1 MMKRQLLFIIF
12 YLSFSCVAAQITH
25 DFSDTPLTEAL
36 RAIEQG
42 QRDYT
47 IAILSDGLD
56 KVHTSA
62 KVRNLTVPEAV
73 RFVCKKLPVKVKQQ
87 GRLITVQAKRSWRPA
102 VESVTLQGN
111 VQDSFL
117 ERGLFGVSLSL
128 FNADSTAVDCKK
140 NVYEIGNDS
149 AHITTL
155 YYLSALL
162 SPGHYLV
169 RAQKDGYDDGWA
181 EADIPANRKGG
192 NIMVPMINMRR
203 TMKTVYLGEVEVV
216 ATRIKVRMRG
226 DTLVYDAR
234 AFQMPQGSMLSNL
247 IDQLPGAR
255 LTEQGEIFI
264 NGRKIDELTLNS
276 RSLFRGNKKVLLEN
290 LPYFTVKELKV
301 YERDNPE
308 ALLRGVKEAPKDY
321 VMDVALKDEY
331 STGLIGN
338 ADLGGGTHERYVA
351 RGFGILLTKTLTLGG
366 FVNMNNTNDRNR
378 GGGSG
383 GWGGGA
389 GGFTMGSN
397 TSPQQRIGAGLTI
410 DYKSKKLDK
419 EVGWAK
425 YMLYSEI
432 SLDKLRIDNESQT
445 WQERFLPGSSVF
457 SRMKQADKE
466 RHTVLQAVNQFRLAR
481 IAVNGYMMAG
491 FREQRNDGG
500 SSFVQWDNDNDTTA
514 MQQVQTL
521 GRMRHYGIFL
531 CRMTLPWLWKKHF
544 DLDLDLHWTRAERDD
559 YRRQFSTFATAT
571 SDYRHEYSTETATS
585 YHIMPSISRNFQ
597 LMKRLELNTWAH
609 YKLRDD
615 WCDNPLFLLS
625 NLAGWARADS
635 VAVNLTPSNRDLLWQ
650 VLDPTNSMFYDNRQ
664 NEGEV
669 GISLRLN
676 QGKGFPF
683 RATLSLPLLLA
694 NEHMDYRRAAVDTLA
709 RRSMLFFNPSLA
721 LRNDRW
727 RINLSMK
734 TSAPPLLSLMPKRDT
749 RNPLSVSEGNPHLKN
764 NQQLHASVS
773 WQHKPKGVMTEG
785 RATMN
790 FRAEMTYYLRS
801 TAQGFTYDAATSAY
815 TYRPENVSG
824 NWLASTTFNISKALG
839 SKQRWWLDS
848 ETSQRTWHSVDYV
861 SVSGLSEAQR
871 LRVGECSSGM
881 LNKIETVNL
890 GEMLK
895 LRYTANLTKLSLAAD
910 LRWRRSWGHRAESPS
925 INAFDNR
932 LTFTASQTLQRPG
945 TSFALDA
952 SLCDR
957 RGYSTSAMN
966 RTEWLVN
973 ASVTQPI
980 PHTNFQL
987 RLEAHDLF
995 NQISSTHYEVNAQ
1008 GRTETWRRVA
1018 PNYIMLH
1025 VLWQFNRSPKK

>member
-1 MMKRQLLFIIF
+1 MNKRQLITFI
-12 YLSFSCVAAQITH
+12 LVLAA
-25 DFSDTPLTEAL
+25 LTAG
-36 RAIEQG
+36 AQK
-42 QRDYT
+42 T
-47 IAILSDGLD
+47 
-56 KVHTSA
+56 
-62 KVRNLTVPEAV
+62 
-73 RFVCKKLPVKVKQQ
+73 
-87 GRLITVQAKRSWRPA
+87 
-102 VESVTLQGN
+102 VTLQGN

-117 ERGLFGVSLSL
+117 ERGLFDISLSL
-128 FNADSTAVDCKK
+128 LNADSTAVDCKK
-140 NVYEIGNDS
+140 NIYEIGNDS
-149 AHITTL
+149 THITTL
-155 YYLSALL
+155 YYLNAQL

-169 RAQKDGYDDGWA
+169 RAQKDGYNDGWA
-181 EADIPANRKGG
+181 EVDIPANHKGG

-203 TMKTVYLGEVEVV
+203 TMKTVQLGEVEVV

-301 YERDNPE
+301 FERENYE
-308 ALLRGVKEAPKDY
+308 AVARGIKDAPKDY

-338 ADLGGGTHERYVA
+338 ADLGAGTHERYVA
-351 RGFGILLTKTLTLGG
+351 RAFGILLTKTLTLGG
-366 FVNMNNTNDRNR
+366 FVNVNNVNDRNH
-378 GGGSG
+378 GIGSG
-383 GWGGGA
+383 GWNGGA

-397 TSPQQRIGAGLTI
+397 TSPQRRIGAGLTI
-410 DYKSKKLDK
+410 DYKSKAIDK
-419 EVGWAK
+419 EIGWAK
-425 YMLYSEI
+425 HGLYSEI
-432 SLDKLRIDNESQT
+432 SFDRLHIDNESQT
-445 WQERFLPGSSVF
+445 WQERFLPGGSVF
-457 SRMKQADKE
+457 SRMKQAEKE
-466 RHTVLQAVNQFRLAR
+466 RHTLLQAVNQFHFGR
-481 IAVNGYMMAG
+481 IAVNGYMIAG

-500 SSFVQWDNDNDTTA
+500 SDFVQWDNDNDTTA
-514 MQQVQTL
+514 TQQVQTL
-521 GRMRHYGIFL
+521 GRMRHYGIFM

-544 DLDLDLHWTRAERDD
+544 DLDLDLHWTHVERDD
-559 YRRQFSTFATAT
+559 YRRQNSTAATT
-571 SDYRHEYSTETATS
+571 DYRHEYSTETATS
-585 YHIMPSISRNFQ
+585 YHIMPTIGRNFH
-597 LMKRLELNTWAH
+597 LVGRLELNTWAH

-615 WCDNPLFLLS
+615 RCDNPLFLLS
-625 NLAGWARADS
+625 NLTGWAREDN

-683 RATLSLPLLLA
+683 RATLSLPLLLTG
-694 NEHMDYRRAAVDTLA
+694 EHMDYRRSAVDTLA
-709 RRSMLFFNPSLA
+709 SRTTLFFNPSLA

-764 NQQLHASVS
+764 NQQLQASVS
-773 WQHKPKGVMTEG
+773 WQHSPKEAVTKGC
-785 RATMN
+785 ATMN
-790 FRAEMTYYLRS
+790 LRAEMTYHLRS

-815 TYRPENVSG
+815 TYRPENVRG
-824 NWLASTTFNISKALG
+824 NWSASTTFNISLALG

-848 ETSQRTWHSVDYV
+848 ETSQHTWHSVDYA
-861 SVSGLSEAQR
+861 SVSGLSEAR
-871 LRVGECSSGM
+871 

-910 LRWRRSWGHRAESPS
+910 LRWRRSWGHHAESPS
-925 INAFDNR
+925 INAFDSR

-952 SLCDR
+952 SLYDR

-966 RTEWLVN
+966 HTEWIVN

-995 NQISSTHYEVNAQ
+995 NQTSSTQYEVNAQ
-1008 GRTETWRRVA
+1008 GRTETWHRVA
-1018 PNYIMLH
+1018 PNYVMLH